1 MFIENTYASSN
12 DTITVKESE
21 AAPSK
26 SPDSFYSGWTSMI
39 PMVLIFGVFYF
50 LLIRPQEKRRRL
62 QESLVNGVKKGEEV
76 LTNSGIFGIVRNIN
90 DSDNT
95 VEIEIAKD
103 TQVKILKNSIID
115 IVSRKK
121 EDKAQK
127 EDKTKKIKK
136 I

>member
-1 MFIENTYASSN
+1 
-12 DTITVKESE
+12 VKESE
-21 AAPSK
+21 ASPTTK

-62 QESLVNGVKKGEEV
+62 QESLVSGVKKGEEV
-76 LTNSGIFGIVRNIN
+76 LTNSGIFGVVTKIN

-121 EDKAQK
+121 EDRVQK
-127 EDKTKKIKK
+127 EEKTKKIKK